1 MNNAKWAWGVGGH
14 DVGKR
19 STSGGECVRARVIV
33 NAAGAWADTVAGLCG
48 VSALG
53 IQPMRRSAFL
63 FAGPDGVDVS
73 GWPTVLGVDE
83 SYYFKPDAGVLLGSP
98 ANADPVA
105 PQDVMPEELDIATGI
120 YRIESSEAHTS
131 ELQSLMRKSYAVF
144 SL

>member
-1 MNNAKWAWGVGGH
+1 
-14 DVGKR
+14 
-19 STSGGECVRARVIV
+19 
-33 NAAGAWADTVAGLCG
+33 
-48 VSALG
+48 
-53 IQPMRRSAFL
+53 MRRSAFL

-120 YRIESSEAHTS
+120 YRIEEATTLRIRRQVTS
-131 ELQSLMRKSYAVF
+131 GPGCGLLRRIMNTFLVGMPRSGAF
-144 SL
+144 SGWMARVATAYRQTGRAHV

>member
-1 MNNAKWAWGVGGH
+1 
-14 DVGKR
+14 
-19 STSGGECVRARVIV
+19 
-33 NAAGAWADTVAGLCG
+33 
-48 VSALG
+48 
-53 IQPMRRSAFL
+53 MRRSAFL

-120 YRIESSEAHTS
+120 YRIEEATTLRIRRPSHQWAGLRS
-131 ELQSLMRKSYAVF
+131 FAPDHEFVLGWDAEIRGFFWLADRKSKRLN
-144 SL
+144 SSP